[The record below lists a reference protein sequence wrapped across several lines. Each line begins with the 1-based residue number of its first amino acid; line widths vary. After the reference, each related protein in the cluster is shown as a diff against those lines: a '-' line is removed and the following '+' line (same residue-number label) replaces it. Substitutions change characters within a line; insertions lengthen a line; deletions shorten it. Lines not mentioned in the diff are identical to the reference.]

1 MGQSR
6 EFDIRIGQGRFRIT
20 SDDAYL
26 RKHRPAWASAI
37 DAAWRRLRGRD
48 GFEPSMVRLFNS
60 LVPPR
65 GSVLDV
71 GANVG
76 CTAILFGQIADE
88 VVAFEPLP
96 STFAFLEAN
105 VRRSG
110 LRNVRTVN
118 CGLGGE
124 VGRERLLFSPE
135 NRSGAV
141 VISDSDLHPVGAVQE
156 IEVRRLDDEVGRLGV
171 DRIDFIKLDVEGFER
186 SVLQGASDTLAR
198 HRPVVQLELNH
209 WCLNT
214 FHRTSVPDHVDF
226 LLETFPLLHAVE
238 GREWVDL
245 RCPVGRYR
253 VFREHILS
261 MRFHELVAAF
271 DQAQLERFYST
282 YRPHPV
288 MMRRAA

>member
-6 EFDIRIGQGRFRIT
+6 EFDIRIGQRRFRIT
-20 SDDAYL
+20 TDDTYL
-26 RKHRPAWASAI
+26 RKHRPKWTSAI
-37 DAAWRRLRGRD
+37 DAAWRRLSGRD
-48 GFEPSMVRLFNS
+48 GFEPSMVRLFES
-60 LVPPR
+60 LVPQR
-65 GSVLDV
+65 GSVFDI

-76 CTAILFGQIADE
+76 CTAILFGQIAKE

-96 STFAFLEAN
+96 RTFAFLQAN
-105 VRRSG
+105 VHRSG

-118 CGLGGE
+118 CGLGQE
-124 VGRERLLFSPE
+124 VARERLLFSPE

-141 VISDSDLHPVGAVQE
+141 VVSDSGLHSVGTVQE
-156 IEVRRLDDEVGRLGV
+156 IEVRRLDDEVRRLGV

-186 SVLQGASDTLAR
+186 SVLEGACDTLAR
-198 HRPVVQLELNH
+198 YRPVVQLELNH

-214 FHRTSVPDHVDF
+214 FHRTSVPDHIDF
-226 LLETFPLLHAVE
+226 LLKTFPLLHAVE
-238 GREWVDL
+238 GREWIDL

-253 VFREHILS
+253 VFQEHILS

-271 DQAQLERFYST
+271 DQAQLERFYSA

>member
-6 EFDIRIGQGRFRIT
+6 EFEIRIGQGRFSIT
-20 SDDAYL
+20 TDDAYL
-26 RKHRPAWASAI
+26 RKNRPAWISAI
-37 DAAWRRLRGRD
+37 DAVWRRLRRRD
-48 GFEPSMVRLFNS
+48 RFEPSMVRLFES
-60 LVPPR
+60 LVPR
-65 GSVLDV
+65 SGSVFDI

-96 STFAFLEAN
+96 STFAFLQAN

-110 LRNVRTVN
+110 LQNVRMVN
-118 CGLGGE
+118 CGLGQK
-124 VGRERLLFSPE
+124 VGRERVLFSPE

-141 VISDSDLHPVGAVQE
+141 VVSDSGLHSAGAVQE
-156 IEVRRLDDEVGRLGV
+156 IEVRRLDDEVGRLDVG
-171 DRIDFIKLDVEGFER
+171 RIDFIKLDVEGFER
-186 SVLQGASDTLAR
+186 SVLEGARDTLER
-198 HRPVVQLELNH
+198 YRPVVQLELNH

-214 FHRTSVPDHVDF
+214 FHRTSVPDHIDF

-245 RCPVGRYR
+245 RCPVGRYG

-271 DQAQLERFYST
+271 DQAQLERFYSA